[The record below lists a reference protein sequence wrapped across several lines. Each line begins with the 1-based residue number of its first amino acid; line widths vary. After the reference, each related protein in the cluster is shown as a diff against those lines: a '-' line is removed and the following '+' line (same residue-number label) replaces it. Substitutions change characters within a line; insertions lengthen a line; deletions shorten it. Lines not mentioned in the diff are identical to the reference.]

1 MMKNNKLGSLFWILL
16 VVCILNIV
24 GHLAVYPA
32 LPDTVPIHWGA
43 SGEVN
48 GWSSK
53 QSNPDLLRAAAG
65 DVGFYGGRAPHR
77 SQAPEF

>member
-32 LPDTVPIHWGA
+32 LPGLNVV
-43 SGEVN
+43 S
-48 GWSSK
+48 
-53 QSNPDLLRAAAG
+53 LLRVKISNFAFHSTMRNSAKN
-65 DVGFYGGRAPHR
+65 
-77 SQAPEF
+77 

>member
-53 QSNPDLLRAAAG
+53 QSAASIPSTRILSGSARCG
-65 DVGFYGGRAPHR
+65 TFLSR
-77 SQAPEF
+77 